1 MPFYHLIFS
10 AFLCTENQELKNL
23 SLRSEVKGVKADTL
37 SRMPSVLRSIGFVI
51 LTLMGTNGRMI
62 LICPNIPICSIL
74 FFIIFLIIIGKF
86 SEPTH

>member
-51 LTLMGTNGRMI
+51 LILGGQRIINPPGRRPY
-62 LICPNIPICSIL
+62 L
-74 FFIIFLIIIGKF
+74 
-86 SEPTH
+86 T

>member
-51 LTLMGTNGRMI
+51 LILGGRR
-62 LICPNIPICSIL
+62 
-74 FFIIFLIIIGKF
+74 IINPPKRAT
-86 SEPTH
+86 SHREPYL

>member
-37 SRMPSVLRSIGFVI
+37 SRMPSVLRSIRSIGFVI
-51 LTLMGTNGRMI
+51 LILGGRR
-62 LICPNIPICSIL
+62 
-74 FFIIFLIIIGKF
+74 IINPPGRRPYL
-86 SEPTH
+86 T

>member
-37 SRMPSVLRSIGFVI
+37 LRMPSVLRSIGFVI
-51 LTLMGTNGRMI
+51 LILGGTADYKSAGTKALSHLKSKNETDRTGNG
-62 LICPNIPICSIL
+62 LINA
-74 FFIIFLIIIGKF
+74 
-86 SEPTH
+86 H

>member
-37 SRMPSVLRSIGFVI
+37 LRMPSVLRSIGFVI
-51 LTLMGTNGRMI
+51 LILGGRR
-62 LICPNIPICSIL
+62 
-74 FFIIFLIIIGKF
+74 IIN
-86 SEPTH
+86 PTGRRPYLT

>member
-37 SRMPSVLRSIGFVI
+37 SRMPSVLRSIG
-51 LTLMGTNGRMI
+51 LKI
-62 LICPNIPICSIL
+62 LIL
-74 FFIIFLIIIGKF
+74 GGRRIINPPERRPYL
-86 SEPTH
+86 T

>member
-51 LTLMGTNGRMI
+51 LILGGRR
-62 LICPNIPICSIL
+62 
-74 FFIIFLIIIGKF
+74 IIKPPGRRPYL
-86 SEPTH
+86 T